1 MRIRQDAAHYVL
13 PDSVDD
19 LVHGRSSDPFAILGR
34 HNMGRVDVIR
44 VLYHDAARV
53 RLVVERPR
61 ASPIERPMRRMGET
75 GLHVGT
81 IPAGA
86 RYHLKIVWADAVEET
101 ADPYSFGLLLDEAE
115 LNLFAEGRHGQLDH
129 LMGAQPMVIDG
140 MVGVRFAVWAP
151 NARRVSVIGDFNFWD
166 GRRHPMRLRHAA
178 GVWELFIP
186 GLGPG
191 ERYKFEIMTR
201 EGHILPHKADPFA
214 RFAERPPATASVVA
228 SPAPF
233 AWNDADWMATRGRA
247 QADDAPLAI
256 YELHVPSWRRP
267 QGDPDRIMSWRELAG
282 ELIPYVQAAGFTHV
296 ELMPVMEYPFG
307 GSWGYQP
314 LGLFAPSARHG
325 TPADFAAFID
335 ACHTAGIGVILD
347 WVPAHFPNDVHGL
360 ACFDGCALYEH
371 QDPREGVHRDWNTHI
386 YNFGRHEV
394 RGFLIASALMWLERF
409 HIDGLRVDAVASM
422 LYRDYSRREGEWIP
436 NIHGGRENLEA
447 VAFLRQLNETV
458 HETCPDAMMIAEEST
473 AWPGVT
479 RPVAQGGLGF
489 SYKWNMGWMHDSLR
503 FFARDP
509 LWRGYHLNEILFGLH
524 YAFSEHFILCLSH
537 DEVTHGKGSLLAR
550 MPGDGWQRHAN
561 LRVFFAFMWAH
572 PGRKLVFMGAE
583 LAQEAEWSHE
593 GEPPWRSLDD
603 PLKGGMLGLITDL
616 NRLYRDLPALHA
628 LDSDPAGF
636 AWIIG
641 DDTANAV
648 LAWLRLA
655 PGHAPVLVVLNLTPV
670 VRHGYRVGVPV
681 GGAWRERLNSDA
693 SAYGGSGE
701 GNGGGVV
708 AQPEPAHGQP
718 CSCVLTLPPLA
729 ALYLQPAGEGS

>member
-1 MRIRQDAAHYVL
+1 M
-13 PDSVDD
+13 
-19 LVHGRSSDPFAILGR
+19 
-34 HNMGRVDVIR
+34 
-44 VLYHDAARV
+44 LYHDAARV

-61 ASPIERPMRRMGET
+61 AAAIERPMRRMGET

-101 ADPYSFGLLLDEAE
+101 ADPYAFGLLLDEAD
-115 LNLFAEGRHGQLDH
+115 LTLFAQGRHGQLDH

-140 MVGVRFAVWAP
+140 TVGVRFAVWAP

-166 GRRHPMRLRHAA
+166 GRRHPMRLRHGA

-233 AWNDADWMATRGRA
+233 AWNDANWMATRGRA
-247 QADDAPLAI
+247 QAENALLAI

-282 ELIPYVQAAGFTHV
+282 ELIPYVQAAGFTHI

-479 RPVAQGGLGF
+479 RPVPQGGLGF

-561 LRVFFAFMWAH
+561 LRVFLAFMWAH
-572 PGRKLVFMGAE
+572 PGRKLLFMGGE
-583 LAQEAEWSHE
+583 FAQEAEWSHE

-603 PLKGGMLGLITDL
+603 PLKAGMLGLVSDL
-616 NRLYRDLPALHA
+616 NRLYRELPALHA

-636 AWIIG
+636 AWVIG

-655 PGHAPVLVVLNLTPV
+655 PGHDPVLVVLNLTPM

-693 SAYGGSGE
+693 GAYGGSGE
-701 GNGGGVV
+701 GNGGGVM

-729 ALYLQPAGEGS
+729 ALYLQPAGDGS